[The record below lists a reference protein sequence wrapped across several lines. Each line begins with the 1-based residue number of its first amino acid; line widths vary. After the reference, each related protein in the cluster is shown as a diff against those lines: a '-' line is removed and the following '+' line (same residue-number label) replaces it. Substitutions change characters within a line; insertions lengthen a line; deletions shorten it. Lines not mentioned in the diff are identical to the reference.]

1 MLKKRRLK
9 KLDKMDRYKMMNKK
23 VVHMV
28 VNHVKFQ
35 QFQQQMNILQKVHNK
50 YTSQKDRM
58 YKK

>member
-23 VVHMV
+23 VVHMAES
-28 VNHVKFQ
+28 HVKFQ
-35 QFQQQMNILQKVHNK
+35 RFQQRMNILQKVHNK